1 MNKDSEKSICREF
14 INSSN
19 VIPPYNT
26 NSSLIE
32 DDREAPDFFLQDSKG
47 NKIGLEVTSAYH
59 NQELAKGYWKSV
71 QYAKEGIDS
80 YQDVVMSNPDK
91 MLIPSIKNII
101 EKKCKKDYGQQCILI
116 IHVVDP
122 VWSDRKLKQILEI
135 SKSLKRNPFSVIYIG
150 VVVPH
155 STEFSPNA
163 GKMTF
168 FRIHP
173 SIKHTGI

>member
-26 NSSLIE
+26 TYSLIE

-80 YQDVVMSNPDK
+80 YQDVVISNSDK

-101 EKKCKKDYGQQCILI
+101 EKNA
-116 IHVVDP
+116 
-122 VWSDRKLKQILEI
+122 RKTMG
-135 SKSLKRNPFSVIYIG
+135 N
-150 VVVPH
+150 
-155 STEFSPNA
+155 NA
-163 GKMTF
+163 F
-168 FRIHP
+168 
-173 SIKHTGI
+173 